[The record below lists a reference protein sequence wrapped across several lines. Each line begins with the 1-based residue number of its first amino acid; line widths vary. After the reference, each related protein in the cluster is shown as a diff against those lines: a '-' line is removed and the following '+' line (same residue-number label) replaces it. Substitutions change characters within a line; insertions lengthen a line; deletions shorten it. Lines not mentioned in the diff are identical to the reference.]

1 MRVMRTAVLASLV
14 LMLPQAAHAADGEL
28 TWKYDGHSKLP
39 DAAAEAKR
47 SGRRLLVGLA
57 GSPT

>member
-1 MRVMRTAVLASLV
+1 MRLMRTAILVGLV
-14 LMLPQAAHAADGEL
+14 LMLPRAAQAADGEL

-47 SGRRLLVGLA
+47 SGKRLLIGLA